1 MIVQVDGRLRGR
13 LVVPTDLADEQRLT
27 EMAMADPVIRAH
39 VEGRQLRRSIGCAR
53 KDLELGHEPMS
64 AIVRT
69 QLRRRSPTVAGLLT
83 RGRGSGVNLGVMALV
98 TTLAL
103 GTMASCGYSLVGRG
117 SFVPEYIRVVAIP
130 TFTNNTARFELGVRV
145 TDAVTR
151 EFVSRGNFRLV
162 GDESGADAVLR
173 GEIRAFNVNPIG
185 IDRAQ
190 NADNWQVTISG
201 ARHLHGHGSEP
212 RSVHQQRLPVSAH
225 VRVPTG
231 VGDIVD
237 IEAGSIDEIA
247 EEFARSVVSSILEGF

>member
-1 MIVQVDGRLRGR
+1 
-13 LVVPTDLADEQRLT
+13 
-27 EMAMADPVIRAH
+27 
-39 VEGRQLRRSIGCAR
+39 
-53 KDLELGHEPMS
+53 MS

-69 QLRRRSPTVAGLLT
+69 QSRRRSPTVSGLLT

-162 GDESGADAVLR
+162 GDGSGADAVLR
-173 GEIRAFNVNPIG
+173 GEIRAFNVNPVG

-190 NADNWQVTISG
+190 NADNWQVTIQ
-201 ARHLHGHGSEP
+201 ARVTFTDMVQNRVLFTNSAFLFQRTFEFP
-212 RSVHQQRLPVSAH
+212 RVS
-225 VRVPTG
+225 
-231 VGDIVD
+231 GDIVD